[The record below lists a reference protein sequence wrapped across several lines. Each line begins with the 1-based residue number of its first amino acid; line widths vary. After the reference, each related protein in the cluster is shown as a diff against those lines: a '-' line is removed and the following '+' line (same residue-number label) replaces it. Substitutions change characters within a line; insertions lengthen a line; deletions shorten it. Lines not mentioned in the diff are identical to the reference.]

1 MPGPKRKVLPQGG
14 ATARSEP
21 RGRRENRHSND
32 SRRRERHLASAP
44 FNLNHLVLVHHREA
58 AITALNSQAKSCW
71 TTARALS
78 VWSQRPRGRG
88 QQCPAVWTSASSRNS
103 PVRRTAPRPLVV
115 PRGDTFAPTTV
126 RANVRRTPNARA
138 IMSPAAPDTWNRP
151 ASRRVA
157 PSRKVSTPLTPR
169 SRVLPS
175 GAQVFGRRAL
185 LRRCCEAPVDLR
197 CPGIVRTRL

>member
-1 MPGPKRKVLPQGG
+1 MDDRRQSIMKAKTQEREGGP
-14 ATARSEP
+14 E
-21 RGRRENRHSND
+21 
-32 SRRRERHLASAP
+32 SRP
-44 FNLNHLVLVHHREA
+44 FITLFTGLLLVHHREA

-138 IMSPAAPDTWNRP
+138 IMSPAALDTWNRP

-157 PSRKVSTPLTPR
+157 PSRKMTTPLTPR

>member
-1 MPGPKRKVLPQGG
+1 MGSRPRGVAGAGAKTRDTTPSVLPVRQRAEG
-14 ATARSEP
+14 
-21 RGRRENRHSND
+21 
-32 SRRRERHLASAP
+32 SRALASWCAG
-44 FNLNHLVLVHHREA
+44 LVLVHHREA

-88 QQCPAVWTSASSRNS
+88 ERCPAVWISASSRNS